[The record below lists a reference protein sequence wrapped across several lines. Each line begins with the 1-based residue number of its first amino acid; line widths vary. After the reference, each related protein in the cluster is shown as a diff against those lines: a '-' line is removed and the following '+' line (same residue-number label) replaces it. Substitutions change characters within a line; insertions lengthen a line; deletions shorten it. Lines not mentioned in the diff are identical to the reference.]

1 MAKLLEITGEAL
13 AGEWGTD
20 DDTGKGIPVLR
31 TTNFTNEGVVDYSN
45 VVTRTI
51 IKKNIEEKYLR
62 PGDIIIEKSGGSD
75 KQPVGRVIYFD
86 GPSNTYLF
94 NNFTGLLRVKEQTKW
109 FPKYIF
115 YSLYNNYQRGGTRAF
130 ENKTTGLHNLK
141 TDDYVSRYEIVETTY
156 NKQVEICVHLDK
168 LYSIIKMREEELGK
182 LDDLIK
188 ARFVEMFCNKYP
200 TVVLGDIISTTSG
213 GTPSKSHP
221 EYYEGGTIPW
231 LTSGE
236 VNAGVIY
243 TVKNRI
249 TKQGMDNSSAKMIP
263 QNSVVIAMYGA
274 TAGVTGLLKVKTT
287 TNQAVCSLLPN
298 ERFEPEYLYYAVGLK
313 KDWMI
318 SQCQGGG
325 QPNISQ
331 GIIKNMELIDA
342 PKDMQMKFTMFV
354 QQVDKS
360 KVVVQQALEKAQLLF
375 DSLMQKYFG

>member
-1 MAKLLEITGEAL
+1 MQVKLEDVCDRGTSNLRQADVEGKTGGYPIYGAAGYIGNVDFFHQEKAYVAVVKDGAGIGRTMLLPAKSSVIGTMQYLLPKDNVLPEYLCYVVKYIHLEKYFTGA
-13 AGEWGTD
+13 T
-20 DDTGKGIPVLR
+20 IPHIYFR
-31 TTNFTNEGVVDYSN
+31 DYKNEKFNLDSLD
-45 VVTRTI
+45 RQIEI
-51 IKKNIEEKYLR
+51 IKILGHVEK
-62 PGDIIIEKSGGSD
+62 IID
-75 KQPVGRVIYFD
+75 K
-86 GPSNTYLF
+86 
-94 NNFTGLLRVKEQTKW
+94 K
-109 FPKYIF
+109 
-115 YSLYNNYQRGGTRAF
+115 
-130 ENKTTGLHNLK
+130 
-141 TDDYVSRYEIVETTY
+141 
-156 NKQVEICVHLDK
+156 KQ
-168 LYSIIKMREEELGK
+168 ELQK
-182 LDDLIK
+182 LDTLIK